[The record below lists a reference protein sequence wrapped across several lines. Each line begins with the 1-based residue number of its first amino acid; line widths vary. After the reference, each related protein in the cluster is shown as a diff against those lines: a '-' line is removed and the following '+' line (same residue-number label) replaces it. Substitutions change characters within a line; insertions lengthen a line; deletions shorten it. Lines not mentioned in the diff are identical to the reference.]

1 VSEIFCDYYG
11 ITSYGN
17 FDGNN
22 ILYIRTTV
30 KTLAKKYGKTI
41 EDVEKIIEEASLK
54 LFNFRSKRVA
64 PGLDDKILT
73 SWNGLMISAFAKGF
87 RVTGDPK
94 YLRHATNTIDFI
106 EMNLLSS
113 DDGRLYRLHKNGVS
127 KLNAYL
133 DDYAFYTNAL
143 LDVFEIDSQPRFLD
157 RAILY
162 TNFMIKHFW
171 DDNESNLF
179 FTSDD
184 HEKLIVRTKSF
195 YDLAIP
201 SGSSIAASNL
211 LRLYYLTNNYEYLE
225 KAESIMRS
233 TARVAAEN
241 PFGFGH
247 MLIAI
252 YLSIKKCT
260 EILIVQQNN
269 DHEDLSQLTSWLN
282 RHFIP
287 NQISVIINDKKQLEL
302 LQKYEFFK
310 GRDLTGISNT
320 REYALVCR
328 NSTCSLPI
336 LSVQD
341 LETNLYSK

>member
-1 VSEIFCDYYG
+1 
-11 ITSYGN
+11 
-17 FDGNN
+17 
-22 ILYIRTTV
+22 
-30 KTLAKKYGKTI
+30 
-41 EDVEKIIEEASLK
+41 
-54 LFNFRSKRVA
+54 
-64 PGLDDKILT
+64 
-73 SWNGLMISAFAKGF
+73 
-87 RVTGDPK
+87 
-94 YLRHATNTIDFI
+94 
-106 EMNLLSS
+106 
-113 DDGRLYRLHKNGVS
+113 
-127 KLNAYL
+127 
-133 DDYAFYTNAL
+133 
-143 LDVFEIDSQPRFLD
+143 
-157 RAILY
+157 
-162 TNFMIKHFW
+162 MIKHFW